1 LRLNL
6 LKNMRKKT
14 FLVTVCAVAA
24 LFAEETVRTPVNNED
39 VRVLDVVVQ
48 PHEKTKMHEHKA
60 NRVML
65 YRVAGAQN
73 FEYSDGR
80 HAVLKFRENEVK
92 WSPMEGMHIAEVAT
106 AKPVNIVEIELKK
119 PGAGKK
125 ITTSLDPLKVDPKH
139 YKLEL
144 ENDQV
149 RVFRVRF
156 GPHESAPLHEHQLTR
171 ITVYLTDAKVQVTY
185 ADGKVELIPRKA
197 GDIAQGGPSTHKEQ
211 NTTDQPVELLVTEL
225 KY

>member
-1 LRLNL
+1 MSKKSVL
-6 LKNMRKKT
+6 LAA
-14 FLVTVCAVAA
+14 LAVAA
-24 LFAEETVRTPVNNED
+24 LFAEETVKTPINNDD

-73 FEYSDGR
+73 FEYENGKHS
-80 HAVLKFRENEVK
+80 VLKFRENQVL
-92 WSPMEGMHIAEVAT
+92 WSPMEGKHIAAVAT
-106 AKPVNIVEIELKK
+106 EKPVNIIEIELKK

-125 ITTSLDPLKVDPKH
+125 ITTAMDPVKIDPKN
-139 YKLEL
+139 YKLEF

-149 RVFRVRF
+149 RVFRVKF
-156 GPHESAPLHEHQLTR
+156 GPHESVPMHEHQLNR
-171 ITVYLTDAKVQVTY
+171 IMVYLTDAKVQSTF
-185 ADGKVELIPRKA
+185 ADGKTELVPHKA
-197 GDIAQGGPSTHKEQ
+197 GDIGQGGALTHKET
-211 NTTDQPVELLVTEL
+211 NTTDQPVEVLVTEL

>member
-1 LRLNL
+1 MLRKNL
-6 LKNMRKKT
+6 L
-14 FLVTVCAVAA
+14 LTVCAVAA
-24 LFAEETVRTPVNNED
+24 LFAEETVKTPIDNDD

-73 FEYSDGR
+73 FEYADGR
-80 HAVLKFRENEVK
+80 HSVLKFKENEVK
-92 WSPMEGMHIAEVAT
+92 WSPVEGMHIAEVASGNS
-106 AKPVNIVEIELKK
+106 VNIVEIELKK

-125 ITTSLDPLKVDPKH
+125 ITTALDPLKVDPKH
-139 YKLEL
+139 YKLAL

-149 RVFRVRF
+149 RVFRVKF
-156 GPHESAPLHEHQLTR
+156 GPHEAAPLHEHQLTR
-171 ITVYLTDAKVQVTY
+171 IIVYLTDAKVQVTY

-197 GDIAQGGPSTHKEQ
+197 GDIVQGGPSMHKEL

>member
-1 LRLNL
+1 MRTKSVL
-6 LKNMRKKT
+6 LT
-14 FLVTVCAVAA
+14 TGAIVA
-24 LFAEETVRTPVNNED
+24 LFFTAQAEETVKTPINNDD

-48 PHEKTKMHEHKA
+48 PHEKTKMHEHKV

-73 FEYSDGR
+73 FEYADGR
-80 HAVLKFRENEVK
+80 HSVLKFNQDEVK

-125 ITTSLDPLKVDPKH
+125 VTTALDPLKIDPKH
-139 YKLEL
+139 YKLEF

-149 RVFRVRF
+149 RVVRVKF
-156 GPHESAPLHEHQLTR
+156 GPHEAAPLHEHQLNR
-171 ITVYLTDAKVQVTY
+171 IMVYLTDAKVQVTY
-185 ADGKVELIPRKA
+185 ADGRVELIPRKA
-197 GDIAQGGPSTHKEQ
+197 GDIAQGGASTHKEQ
-211 NTTDQPVELLVTEL
+211 NTTDQPVEVLVTEL